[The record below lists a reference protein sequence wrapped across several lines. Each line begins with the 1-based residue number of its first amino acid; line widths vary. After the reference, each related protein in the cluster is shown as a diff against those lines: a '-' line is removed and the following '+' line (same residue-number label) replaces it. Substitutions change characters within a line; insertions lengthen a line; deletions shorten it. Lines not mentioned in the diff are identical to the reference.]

1 MSPGPVPADVAAG
14 APRQVLDAAAIDRA
28 LRRVA
33 LEIVERDG
41 AAGERLALVG
51 IHTRG
56 VEVARRLGRFL
67 GEQLSASPV
76 VGTLDVSLHR
86 DDLRQRAPG
95 AGAGAAVRATDLPL
109 DLDDRV
115 VVLTDDVFFTGRTI
129 RAALDAL
136 LAYGRPR
143 TVRLAVL
150 VDREGHRELPIRPDF
165 VGKRLHDSHPAERVR
180 VRFHALDGVADGVWI
195 VG

>member
-1 MSPGPVPADVAAG
+1 MNPAAPDADAT
-14 APRQVLDAAAIDRA
+14 APRLVLDAAAIDRA

-41 AAGERLALVG
+41 HAAGQLAVVG

-56 VEVARRLGRFL
+56 VEVARRLRGFL
-67 GEQLSASPV
+67 GEHLPAPPAF
-76 VGTLDVSLHR
+76 GTLDISLHR
-86 DDLRQRAPG
+86 DDLRQRALG
-95 AGAGAAVRATDLPL
+95 GAVRATELPL

-150 VDREGHRELPIRPDF
+150 VEREGHRQLPIRPDF
-165 VGKRLHDSHPAERVR
+165 AGKTVVTTAAERVR
-180 VRFHALDGVADGVWI
+180 VRFAATDGVGDGVWI
-195 VG
+195 VNP

>member
-1 MSPGPVPADVAAG
+1 MSGGNPDEV
-14 APRQVLDAAAIDRA
+14 APRLALDAAAVDRA

-41 AAGERLALVG
+41 SAERLAIVG

-56 VEVARRLGRFL
+56 VEVARRLATAV
-67 GEQLSASPV
+67 GELVQAPV
-76 VGTLDVSLHR
+76 ALGTLDVSLHR

-95 AGAGAAVRATDLPL
+95 AAIQATDLPL

-115 VVLTDDVFFTGRTI
+115 VVLTDDVFYTGRTI

-143 TVRLAVL
+143 AVRLAVL
-150 VDREGHRELPIRPDF
+150 VEREGHRQLPLRPDYA
-165 VGKRLHDSHPAERVR
+165 GKIVVTTAAERVR
-180 VRFHALDGVADGVWI
+180 VRFQATDGVADGVWL
-195 VG
+195 VGG

>member
-1 MSPGPVPADVAAG
+1 MTPALDAANVSP
-14 APRQVLDAAAIDRA
+14 RLVLDAAAIDRA

-33 LEIVERDG
+33 LEIVERDEPE
-41 AAGERLALVG
+41 AANLAVVG

-56 VEVARRLGRFL
+56 VEVARRLHRFL
-67 GEQLSASPV
+67 KEQLPSPPAF
-76 VGTLDVSLHR
+76 GTLDVSFHR
-86 DDLRQRAPG
+86 DDLRQRTPG
-95 AGAGAAVRATDLPL
+95 LGTGAAVRPSDLPL

-136 LAYGRPR
+136 LNYGRPR

-150 VDREGHRELPIRPDF
+150 VEREAHRQLPIRPDF
-165 VGKRLHDSHPAERVR
+165 AGKTLITTATERVR
-180 VRFHALDGVADGVWI
+180 VRFQATDGVEDGVWV
-195 VG
+195 VGRGW

>member
-1 MSPGPVPADVAAG
+1 MSAGPDD
-14 APRQVLDAAAIDRA
+14 APRLILDAATIDLA
-28 LRRVA
+28 LRRMA
-33 LEIVERDG
+33 LEIIERDG
-41 AAGERLALVG
+41 VVAGKNLAIVG

-56 VEVARRLGRFL
+56 VEVARRLSGFL
-67 GEQLSASPV
+67 GEMGPTPV
-76 VGTLDVSLHR
+76 EMGTLDVSLHR

-95 AGAGAAVRATDLPL
+95 ALAGAAVRATELPL

-129 RAALDAL
+129 RAAMDAL

-150 VDREGHRELPIRPDF
+150 IEREGHRQLPIGPDF
-165 VGKRLHDSHPAERVR
+165 VGKTVVTTASERVR
-180 VRFHALDGVADGVWI
+180 VRFQAMDGIADGVWV
-195 VG
+195 VGR